1 MPSVICQGWHD
12 LRRAFFSRE
21 GRISQKD
28 IMFKFIHAADI
39 HLDSPLRGLPTYEG
53 APVEEIR
60 EATRRALQNLV
71 HVALDEEVDFLL
83 IAGDVYDGDWKDH
96 NTGLYFAKQMA
107 RLKGANVPVFLIA
120 GNHDAQSVMTKRLQ
134 LPDNVHV
141 FPTKKADTVHLES
154 LGVAIHGQGFAT
166 KAVTKDLTASY
177 PAAVPDAY
185 NIGLLHTS
193 LTGYEGH
200 DSYAPCTIPGLV
212 HLEYDY
218 WALGHIH
225 QQECLRDHAPAIWYS
240 GNIQGRHIRE
250 TGPKGCLV
258 VEVDDRDEH
267 QVRFEPLDVVRW
279 VELSIDVAECGD
291 LSACVD
297 VFTAKLAAA
306 LEQADDRMLAVRVVY
321 TGTSAAHESLLAHTV
336 QLHNEIRNVANIH
349 GGDQVYI
356 EKVKVRTRPQQE
368 RAVGGDDTGPLG
380 MLDAVV
386 GDLSQDADAEARLAA
401 LLDPLRVKLPAEI
414 TGPDFDLTL
423 ADPAVLKA
431 LLDDSTPII
440 RSLWHDEE
448 AGP

>member
-1 MPSVICQGWHD
+1 
-12 LRRAFFSRE
+12 
-21 GRISQKD
+21 
-28 IMFKFIHAADI
+28 MFKFIHAADI

-71 HVALDEEVDFLL
+71 HVALDEEIDFLL

-107 RLKGANVPVFLIA
+107 RLKVADIPVFLIA

-166 KAVTKDLTASY
+166 KAVTKDLTTAY
-177 PAAVPDAY
+177 PAALPEAY

-200 DSYAPCTIPGLV
+200 DTYAPCTIAGLA
-212 HLEYDY
+212 HLDYDY

-225 QQECLRDHAPAIWYS
+225 QQECLREHAPAIWYS

-258 VEVDDRDEH
+258 VEVDDREEH
-267 QVRFEPLDVVRW
+267 QVRFEALDVVRW
-279 VELSIDVAECGD
+279 VELTIPVDDCPD
-291 LSACVD
+291 LAACVD
-297 VFTAKLAAA
+297 EFSARLTAM
-306 LEQADDRMLAVRVVY
+306 LEEADDRMLAVRVVY
-321 TGTSAAHESLLAHTV
+321 TGATEAHERLLADTV
-336 QLHNEIRNVANIH
+336 QLHNEIRNAANIH
-349 GGDQVYI
+349 GSDQVYI
-356 EKVKVRTRPQQE
+356 EKVKVRTCPQQTRSSRNE
-368 RAVGGDDTGPLG
+368 ESGPLG
-380 MLDAVV
+380 MLEEVV
-386 GDLSQDADAEARLAA
+386 EDLSQDGEAEARLAA
-401 LLDPLRVKLPAEI
+401 LLDPLRMKLPAEI
-414 TGPDFDLTL
+414 SGPDVDLSL
-423 ADPAVLKA
+423 ADPGVLKA
-431 LLDDSTPII
+431 LLDESNPII
-440 RSLWHDEE
+440 RSRWHDEE
-448 AGP
+448 SGQ

>member
-1 MPSVICQGWHD
+1 
-12 LRRAFFSRE
+12 
-21 GRISQKD
+21 
-28 IMFKFIHAADI
+28 MFKFIHAADI

-53 APVEEIR
+53 APVDEIR

-96 NTGLYFAKQMA
+96 NTGLYFTKQMA
-107 RLKGANVPVFLIA
+107 RLKAANIPVFLIA

-177 PAAVPDAY
+177 PAALPEAY

-200 DSYAPCTIPGLV
+200 DTYAPCTIPGLV
-212 HLEYDY
+212 HLDYDY

-258 VEVDDRDEH
+258 VEVDDREDH
-267 QVRFEPLDVVRW
+267 QVRFEALDVVRW
-279 VELSIDVAECGD
+279 LELTVSVDECPDLATCVERFATGLATAMEGAE
-291 LSACVD
+291 
-297 VFTAKLAAA
+297 
-306 LEQADDRMLAVRVVY
+306 DRTLAVRVVY
-321 TGTSAAHESLLAHTV
+321 TGATAAHERLLADTV
-336 QLHNEIRNVANIH
+336 QLHNEIRNMANIH

-356 EKVKVRTRPQQE
+356 EKVKVRTRPEQD
-368 RAVGGDDTGPLG
+368 RTARSDDSGPLA
-380 MLDAVV
+380 MLDTVV
-386 GDLSQDADAEARLAA
+386 GDLSQDAEAEARLAA
-401 LLDPLRVKLPAEI
+401 LLDPLRMKLPAEI
-414 TGPDFDLTL
+414 SGPDFDLSL
-423 ADPAVLKA
+423 ADPEVLKS

-440 RSLWHDEE
+440 RSLWQDEE
-448 AGP
+448 SGP

>member
-1 MPSVICQGWHD
+1 
-12 LRRAFFSRE
+12 
-21 GRISQKD
+21 
-28 IMFKFIHAADI
+28 MFKFIHAADI

-107 RLKGANVPVFLIA
+107 RLKAADIPVFLIA

-134 LPDNVHV
+134 LPDNVHA

-166 KAVTKDLTASY
+166 KAVTKDLTAAY
-177 PAAVPDAY
+177 PAAIPDAY

-200 DSYAPCTIPGLV
+200 DTYAPCTIPGLV

-218 WALGHIH
+218 WASGHIH
-225 QQECLRDHAPAIWYS
+225 QQECLREHAPAIWYS

-250 TGPKGCLV
+250 TGPKGCLII
-258 VEVDDRDEH
+258 EVDDREDH
-267 QVRFEPLDVVRW
+267 QVRFEALDVVRW
-279 VELSIDVAECGD
+279 MELTIAVDDCSDVAT
-291 LSACVD
+291 CVD
-297 VFTAKLAAA
+297 CVTAPLTTAM
-306 LEQADDRMLAVRVVY
+306 EQAEDRTLAVRVVF
-321 TGTSAAHESLLAHTV
+321 TGASAAHERLLADTV
-336 QLHNEIRNVANIH
+336 QLQNEIRNLANIH

-356 EKVKVRTRPQQE
+356 EKVKVRTRPLQTRSSPNE
-368 RAVGGDDTGPLG
+368 ESGPLG
-380 MLDAVV
+380 MLEEVV
-386 GDLSQDADAEARLAA
+386 EELSHDADAEARLAA
-401 LLDPLRVKLPAEI
+401 LLDPLRMKLPVEI
-414 TGPDFDLTL
+414 SGPDADLSL
-423 ADPAVLKA
+423 ADPEVLKA
-431 LLDDSTPII
+431 LLDESNPII
-440 RSLWHDEE
+440 RSRWHDEE
-448 AGP
+448 SGQ